1 MNIASSMQQQMIV
14 IRVPSF
20 TIDGLRHLSD
30 AQFRQFGVPFLAYL
44 RPVADRGYRVHAAD
58 GSILGEVA
66 DPKVALELLGENGT
80 ILLTTQ

>member
-1 MNIASSMQQQMIV
+1 MDIASSTQQQMIV
-14 IRVPSF
+14 VRVPSV

-44 RPVADRGYRVHAAD
+44 RPLADSGFSVHGAD

-66 DPKVALELLGENGT
+66 DPNIALELLGENGT
-80 ILLTTQ
+80 ILLTTH